1 MFAKTVRSS
10 EKAGRTRFL
19 PPARKQ
25 KAVLNDYPEETEA
38 ELQIVMRSLD
48 ELSPHTEVQKVNPPL
63 TDAEFE
69 RLKKDIEERG
79 IQVPLEITEEG
90 EIVCGNHRWRAAQE
104 LGLHTLPCVVRHL
117 GEGAIPLHAIKD
129 NLNRRQLSKEQK
141 QKLIQNLLR
150 YSKPQGR
157 PTKTGQLSSLT
168 QEDIAKE
175 AGVSARTVR
184 RAKERSQK
192 VGQRQLGLRPQ
203 RREKRTGKS
212 FEYNDSVV
220 DQVTKYITG
229 LVDQYGKRIILV
241 NVSVRIKPKE
251 V

>member
-1 MFAKTVRSS
+1 MFGKTVRSS
-10 EKAGRTRFL
+10 EIAGRTRFL

-25 KAVLNDYPEETEA
+25 KAVLNDYPEETET
-38 ELQIVMRSLD
+38 ELEIVMRSID
-48 ELSPHTEVQKVNPPL
+48 DLSPHTEVQKVNPPL

-90 EIVCGNHRWRAAQE
+90 EIVCGNHRWKAAKE
-104 LGLHTLPCVVRHL
+104 LGLNTVPCVVRHL
-117 GEGAIPLHAIKD
+117 REESIVLHAIKD
-129 NLNRRQLSKEQK
+129 NLNRRQLSKEQREK
-141 QKLIQNLLR
+141 MIDELLK

-157 PTKTGQLSSLT
+157 PTKTGQLTALT
-168 QEDIAKE
+168 QKDIAEK
-175 AGVSARTVR
+175 AGVSERTVR
-184 RAKERSQK
+184 RRKARSK
-192 VGQRQLGLRPQ
+192 RVSKRQLVHRPHMGA
-203 RREKRTGKS
+203 KRIGMS
-212 FEYNDSVV
+212 FKYNDSVV

-241 NVSVRIKPKE
+241 NVSVRIKSKE